1 MHGYNLL
8 LTLGVGSLIAFA
20 TFFVFYKGLHWRG
33 KMASLATAAI
43 MLLLLVPLSI
53 THWEGLDVFAIHFA
67 FYMMIPYGL
76 GIIAS
81 VHEERRIREGKDIEK
96 GMHWIPGLIIVFFIL
111 LAVVDSVIILFATNG
126 VSGPIA
132 QFVLPDSLSEDS
144 GEGRQSKFVGTISNN
159 FQNKEL
165 EYDAYVKGLRAQKE
179 RGWQVL
185 DGWTSKPVA
194 GQDSLFNLRVL
205 SKTNEPITGAK
216 AIIAFLR
223 PSAMDADQ
231 MIELK
236 EGKPGEYGST
246 INLPQPGCWLVRI
259 TITRGEDTHEVKGNT
274 EIAELVDGRVIPR
287 PCAIGEPDM
296 D

>member
-8 LTLGVGSLIAFA
+8 LTLGGGSLIAFA
-20 TFFVFYKGLHWRG
+20 TFFIFYKGLRWQG
-33 KMASLATAAI
+33 KMASLATAAL

-53 THWEGLDVFAIHFA
+53 TSWQGLDVFAIHFA
-67 FYMMIPYGL
+67 FYMMVPYGL
-76 GIIAS
+76 GIITN
-81 VHEERRIREGKDIEK
+81 VHEERRIREGKEIKK

-132 QFVLPDSLSEDS
+132 QLVLPESLSEDS

-159 FQNKEL
+159 FQNKEA
-165 EYDAYVKGLRAQKE
+165 EYDKYVAGLRAQKE

-185 DGWTSKPVA
+185 DGWTTKPVA
-194 GQDSLFNLRVL
+194 GQDSPFNLRVL
-205 SKTNEPITGAK
+205 SKTGEPITGAK
-216 AIIAFLR
+216 TIIEFLR
-223 PSAMDADQ
+223 TSGMDADQ
-231 MIELK
+231 LVELK
-236 EGKPGEYGST
+236 EGNPGHYGSL
-246 INLPQPGCWLVRI
+246 INLPAAGCWLIRI
-259 TITRGEDTHEVKGNT
+259 TITRGEDTHEIKGNT
-274 EIAELVDGRVIPR
+274 EVAELVDGKVVPR